1 MSPNDYW
8 NNWNSWEYYK
18 NKDSVY
24 EINKLAKSLAEISK
38 QMSLA
43 PMFVKFPVLA
53 SISQVPATKTIV
65 PKSIC

>member
-8 NNWNSWEYYK
+8 NKWNSWEYYK

-38 QMSLA
+38 QMSLVTA
-43 PMFVKFPVLA
+43 DLERL
-53 SISQVPATKTIV
+53 IKTLIEEND
-65 PKSIC
+65 KGGEEE

>member
-38 QMSLA
+38 QMSLVTA
-43 PMFVKFPVLA
+43 DLERL
-53 SISQVPATKTIV
+53 IKTLIEV
-65 PKSIC
+65 NDKGGEEE

>member
-38 QMSLA
+38 QMSLVTA
-43 PMFVKFPVLA
+43 DLERL
-53 SISQVPATKTIV
+53 IKTLIEEND
-65 PKSIC
+65 KGGEEE

>member
-24 EINKLAKSLAEISK
+24 EINKLAKSLSEISK
-38 QMSLA
+38 QMSLVTA
-43 PMFVKFPVLA
+43 DLERL
-53 SISQVPATKTIV
+53 IKTLIEE
-65 PKSIC
+65 KGGEEE

>member
-24 EINKLAKSLAEISK
+24 EINKLAKSLSEISK
-38 QMSLA
+38 QMSLVTA
-43 PMFVKFPVLA
+43 DLERL
-53 SISQVPATKTIV
+53 IKTLIEV
-65 PKSIC
+65 NDKGGEEE

>member
-8 NNWNSWEYYK
+8 NKWNSWEYYK

-38 QMSLA
+38 QMSLITND
-43 PMFVKFPVLA
+43 LERL
-53 SISQVPATKTIV
+53 IKTLIEE
-65 PKSIC
+65 KGGEEE